1 MNSKSII
8 APAVARIQ
16 IFPFLFLGCA
26 NYQSTPMDN
35 DLALSCCQNNF
46 LRQRRPVSLRCTW
59 CGMNILCQFCQFEL
73 YSHPVR
79 LCIWHLRWR
88 CTFFWL
94 PFARNGNIP
103 HFHSVTSKFTNYP
116 IHCSFTCNRITMLVQ
131 YPSTISEADKCKH
144 KFTFSSDYQN
154 GKPGRSCVIQQRP
167 TFCKKHALANFL
179 QKDALVNFL
188 QKHALAT
195 WNCLD
200 LADSFNALL
209 LLLAGSLEG
218 PIVIAKRCN

>member
-1 MNSKSII
+1 MYLVWNEH
-8 APAVARIQ
+8 
-16 IFPFLFLGCA
+16 
-26 NYQSTPMDN
+26 
-35 DLALSCCQNNF
+35 
-46 LRQRRPVSLRCTW
+46 SLP
-59 CGMNILCQFCQFEL
+59 ILPNCH
-73 YSHPVR
+73 SHPVH

-167 TFCKKHALANFL
+167 TFCKNMRWPTFCKKAHWSTFCKNMHWPVEIVWISLIHSMHCSSFWQDHLRDRLLL
-179 QKDALVNFL
+179 QRDATKAGFF
-188 QKHALAT
+188 
-195 WNCLD
+195 D
-200 LADSFNALL
+200 LL
-209 LLLAGSLEG
+209 LLLL
-218 PIVIAKRCN
+218 PILIPLPRSVSSGWEWLS